1 MNEGYYEDKVERHWY
16 KPYDQYMVWLIWTP
30 KENKTKSRE
39 HKMDTTTK
47 SILGTMPA
55 ISAAQAVPRTSR
67 KTLANL
73 LLAASVA
80 ALVVGVDQ
88 LIDSWAESHVVAA
101 WLALWAVAVLAILVM
116 RGLTRHLAQN
126 LMTGLDAWSA
136 HVARSRADERLW
148 SMAQSDPRMMSEL
161 QVAMDRASED
171 TGPVRDLENLMTR
184 RVARL
189 VRDRNYY
196 I

>member
-1 MNEGYYEDKVERHWY
+1 MKAIKKIKLNSIGKNPMIRH
-16 KPYDQYMVWLIWTP
+16 MVLLFWIA
-30 KENKTKSRE
+30 KENKTESRE
-39 HKMDTTTK
+39 HKMNTTT
-47 SILGTMPA
+47 SSVLGTMPTV
-55 ISAAQAVPRTSR
+55 AAATAAPRSSS

-73 LLAASVA
+73 LLAAGVA

-88 LIDSWAESHVVAA
+88 MIDSWAESHVVAA
-101 WLALWAVAVLAILVM
+101 WLALWAVAVLAIVVL

-148 SMAQSDPRMMSEL
+148 SMAQTDPRLMSDL
-161 QVAMDRASED
+161 QVAMDRASE
-171 TGPVRDLENLMTR
+171 TPGPAQNLENLVTR
-184 RVARL
+184 RAARL
-189 VRDRNYY
+189 VRDRLYY

>member
-1 MNEGYYEDKVERHWY
+1 MRGIKKIKLNDIGKNPMILH
-16 KPYDQYMVWLIWTP
+16 MVLLIWIA
-30 KENKTKSRE
+30 KENKTESRE
-39 HKMDTTTK
+39 HKMNTTVK
-47 SILGTMPA
+47 SILGTLPA
-55 ISAAQAVPRTSR
+55 MSTAPAALSTSS

-73 LLAASVA
+73 LLAAGVA

-88 LIDSWAESHVVAA
+88 MIDSWAESHVMAA
-101 WLALWAVAVLAILVM
+101 WLALWAVAVLAIVAL

-148 SMAQSDPRMMSEL
+148 SMAQSDPRLMSDL
-161 QVAMDRASED
+161 QVAMDRASEA
-171 TGPVRDLENLMTR
+171 TTPARDLETLMNR
-184 RVARL
+184 RAARL
-189 VRDRNYY
+189 VRDRMYY

>member
-1 MNEGYYEDKVERHWY
+1 MKAIKKIKLNNISKNPMIQR
-16 KPYDQYMVWLIWTP
+16 MVLLFWIA
-30 KENKTKSRE
+30 KENKTESRE
-39 HKMDTTTK
+39 HKMNTTT
-47 SILGTMPA
+47 SSVLGTMPTV
-55 ISAAQAVPRTSR
+55 AAATAAPRSSS

-73 LLAASVA
+73 LLTAGVA

-88 LIDSWAESHVVAA
+88 MIDNWAESHVVAA
-101 WLALWAVAVLAILVM
+101 WLALWAVAVLAIVVL

-148 SMAQSDPRMMSEL
+148 LMAQSDPRLMSDL
-161 QVAMDRASED
+161 QVALDRASE
-171 TGPVRDLENLMTR
+171 TKGPVRDLETLMKR
-184 RVARL
+184 RAARL
-189 VRDRNYY
+189 VRDRMYY

>member
-1 MNEGYYEDKVERHWY
+1 MKVIKKIKLNNTSEN
-16 KPYDQYMVWLIWTP
+16 PMIQPMVLLFWIA
-30 KENKTKSRE
+30 KENKTESRE
-39 HKMDTTTK
+39 HKMNTTT
-47 SILGTMPA
+47 SSVLGTMPTV
-55 ISAAQAVPRTSR
+55 AAATAAPRSSS

-73 LLAASVA
+73 LLAAGVA

-88 LIDSWAESHVVAA
+88 MIDSWAESHVVAA
-101 WLALWAVAVLAILVM
+101 WLALWAVAVLAIVVL

-148 SMAQSDPRMMSEL
+148 SMAQSDPRLMSDL
-161 QVAMDRASED
+161 QVAMDRASE
-171 TGPVRDLENLMTR
+171 TPGPAQNLENLVTR
-184 RVARL
+184 RAARL
-189 VRDRNYY
+189 VRDRLYY

>member
-1 MNEGYYEDKVERHWY
+1 MKAIMKIKLNDIGKNPMICHLVL
-16 KPYDQYMVWLIWTP
+16 LIWNP
-30 KENKTKSRE
+30 KESKTESKELKMNTTAKSV
-39 HKMDTTTK
+39 
-47 SILGTMPA
+47 LGTMPSMPA
-55 ISAAQAVPRTSR
+55 VNAAPRSSS

-73 LLAASVA
+73 LLAAGVA

-88 LIDSWAESHVVAA
+88 MIDSWAESHVVAA
-101 WLALWAVAVLAILVM
+101 WLALWAVAVLAIVLL

-148 SMAQSDPRMMSEL
+148 SMAQTDPRLMSEL
-161 QVAMDRASED
+161 QVAMDRASEGA
-171 TGPVRDLENLMTR
+171 GPVRDLETLMNR
-184 RVARL
+184 RAARL
-189 VRDRNYY
+189 VRDRMYY

>member
-1 MNEGYYEDKVERHWY
+1 MN
-16 KPYDQYMVWLIWTP
+16 T
-30 KENKTKSRE
+30 TAKSV
-39 HKMDTTTK
+39 
-47 SILGTMPA
+47 LGTMPA
-55 ISAAQAVPRTSR
+55 MPAVNAAPRSSS

-73 LLAASVA
+73 LLAAGVA

-88 LIDSWAESHVVAA
+88 MIDSWAESHVVAA
-101 WLALWAVAVLAILVM
+101 WLALWAVAVLAIVVL

-148 SMAQSDPRMMSEL
+148 SMAQTDPRLMSDL
-161 QVAMDRASED
+161 QVAMDRASE
-171 TGPVRDLENLMTR
+171 TPGPAQNLENLVTR
-184 RVARL
+184 RAARL
-189 VRDRNYY
+189 VRDRLYY

>member
-1 MNEGYYEDKVERHWY
+1 MRDIKKIKLNDIGKNPMIHS
-16 KPYDQYMVWLIWTP
+16 MVLLIWIA
-30 KENKTKSRE
+30 KENKTESRE
-39 HKMDTTTK
+39 HKMNTTTK
-47 SILGTMPA
+47 SILGTVPA
-55 ISAAQAVPRTSR
+55 ISAVQAAPSTSS

-73 LLAASVA
+73 LLAAGVA
-80 ALVVGVDQ
+80 ALVVVVDQ
-88 LIDSWAESHVVAA
+88 MIDSWAESHVVAA
-101 WLALWAVAVLAILVM
+101 WLALWAVAVLAIVLL

-148 SMAQSDPRMMSEL
+148 SMAQSDPRLMSDL
-161 QVAMDRASED
+161 QVAMDRASET

-184 RVARL
+184 RAARL
-189 VRDRNYY
+189 VRDRMYY

>member
-1 MNEGYYEDKVERHWY
+1 MKAIKNIKLNSIGKNPMIRH
-16 KPYDQYMVWLIWTP
+16 MVLLLWIA
-30 KENKTKSRE
+30 KENKTESRE
-39 HKMDTTTK
+39 HKMNTTT
-47 SILGTMPA
+47 SVLGTMPTVA
-55 ISAAQAVPRTSR
+55 DATAAPRSSS

-73 LLAASVA
+73 LLAAGVA

-88 LIDSWAESHVVAA
+88 MIDVWAESHVVAA
-101 WLALWAVAVLAILVM
+101 WLALWAVAVLAIVVL

-148 SMAQSDPRMMSEL
+148 TMAQSDPRLMSDL
-161 QVAMDRASED
+161 QVAMDRASE
-171 TGPVRDLENLMTR
+171 TKGPVRDLETLMNR
-184 RVARL
+184 RAARL
-189 VRDRNYY
+189 VRDRMYY

>member
-1 MNEGYYEDKVERHWY
+1 MNAIMKIKLNDIGKNPMIRNIVL
-16 KPYDQYMVWLIWTP
+16 LIWIA
-30 KENKTKSRE
+30 KENKTESRE
-39 HKMDTTTK
+39 HKMNTITK
-47 SILGTMPA
+47 SILGTVPT
-55 ISAAQAVPRTSR
+55 ISAAQTALSTSS

-73 LLAASVA
+73 VLAAGVA

-88 LIDSWAESHVVAA
+88 MIDSWAESHLVAA
-101 WLALWAVAVLAILVM
+101 WLALWAVAVLAIVLL

-148 SMAQSDPRMMSEL
+148 AMAQSDPRLMREL
-161 QVAMDRASED
+161 QVAMDRSSEA
-171 TGPVRDLENLMTR
+171 TGPARDLETLMNR
-184 RVARL
+184 RAARL
-189 VRDRNYY
+189 VRDRMYY